1 MVFAPLP
8 APSRATASASDA
20 PERSQ
25 HRMVPSFPK
34 AATEPIPKPTPKG
47 VERTPQSKTSP
58 KLGWLLSPPLAP
70 LLPSPPLVPL
80 PHTRARWVEA
90 AQGAPIRSISSHLPA
105 NRRPH
110 TSPPGSNG
118 TTKTLPV
125 PQPLGERDREP
136 PGQQHTH
143 PQAHPPHRIP
153 LQILPPLW
161 GGGKKVRSKK
171 GTQAGPP
178 PAVGTHPTPGAC
190 PPPATSAAHRRAGG
204 EKPFS
209 LPWLPRFFLSSRLH
223 HLATLFGG
231 NFSCG
236 FGFVLLVFLVVRP
249 PKKKRQ
255 RSQN

>member
-1 MVFAPLP
+1 
-8 APSRATASASDA
+8 
-20 PERSQ
+20 
-25 HRMVPSFPK
+25 MVPSFPK
-34 AATEPIPKPTPKG
+34 AATDPIPKPTPKG

-58 KLGWLLSPPLAP
+58 KLGWLLSPPLVP
-70 LLPSPPLVPL
+70 FLPSPPLIPL
-80 PHTRARWVEA
+80 PRTRARWVEA
-90 AQGAPIRSISSHLPA
+90 AQGTPTRSISSHLPA

-143 PQAHPPHRIP
+143 PQLTLPIASHCKCFHRC
-153 LQILPPLW
+153 
-161 GGGKKVRSKK
+161 GEGGKKSEAKRGHKRD
-171 GTQAGPP
+171 PP

-236 FGFVLLVFLVVRP
+236 FGFVLLFFFFSCSPP
-249 PKKKRQ
+249 PKKEAAQPKLKVPGRL
-255 RSQN
+255 RGEGTERAHPAGS